1 MKLYKVLAGNGTAC
15 HGGHGAW
22 NLPHGKRPGKW
33 MPTIRSINPRIR
45 GYHLVSRDQ
54 LIYWLGPFGPGVHLA
69 NQPGLSE
76 DVLTVLLDVLT
87 PALRLEYGG
96 ARPKHELVARNA
108 GGAPNTWVD

>member
-54 LIYWLGPFGPGVHLA
+54 LIYWLPPPPYSRRRAGVSTSSKTVSTSSDRPG
-69 NQPGLSE
+69 
-76 DVLTVLLDVLT
+76 
-87 PALRLEYGG
+87 
-96 ARPKHELVARNA
+96 
-108 GGAPNTWVD
+108 